1 MSDEFMLSTV
11 DNPYNPFIQFDEWLD
26 FDTYKGYNTCGVLAR
41 ITLSSDELSEVD
53 QSLAIQAAIDE
64 LVLNDPLGIFM
75 KVKKED

>member
-53 QSLAIQAAIDE
+53 QSLAIQAAMDE

>member
-26 FDTYKGYNTCGVLAR
+26 FDTYKGHNTCGVLAR